1 MFLIVDL
8 DGVVYRGP
16 QPIPGMP
23 ELLRRREALG
33 DVIVYA
39 TNNSSRHRSDY
50 QAILTGIGVPVAAE
64 RIVTSANA
72 TALLLKDD
80 PAVHTVLVLGGPGL
94 RRELRDAGIRVV
106 APTPVGLARTPQAVV
121 VGIDRGLSYGRL
133 TLAADAI
140 RLGARFVATNR
151 DPVYPAA
158 DGRLLP
164 GAGAV
169 VAALEI
175 ATGRRPIVI
184 GKPEPGLFQAAAQI
198 AGVAPSRAVVI
209 GDGLGTDV
217 AAAQRVGA
225 RSVLMLTGVT
235 TAQEAEAAPAG
246 LRPTAVAADA
256 DSLAAV
262 LERFS
267 REE

>member
-1 MFLIVDL
+1 MLLIVDL

-16 QPIPGMP
+16 LPIPGVP
-23 ELLRRREALG
+23 ELLREREALG

-39 TNNSSRHRSDY
+39 TNNSSRHRADY
-50 QAILTGIGVPVAAE
+50 EAILTSIGVPVTLE
-64 RIVTSANA
+64 RIVTSARA
-72 TALLLKDD
+72 TALLLRSD
-80 PAVHTVLVLGGPGL
+80 PAVRTVLVLGGPGL

-106 APTPVGLARTPQAVV
+106 APTPAGLARGPDAVV

-133 TLAADAI
+133 ALAADAI
-140 RLGARFVATNR
+140 RAGARFVATNR

-158 DGRLLP
+158 EGQLLP

-169 VAALEI
+169 VAALEV
-175 ATGRRPIVI
+175 ATGRQAVVI
-184 GKPEPGLFQAAAQI
+184 GKPEPGLFEAAADL
-198 AGVAPSRAVVI
+198 AGVAPSEAVVI

-217 AAAQRVGA
+217 AAAHRIGA

-235 TAQEAEAAPAG
+235 GVAEVEAARAD

-256 DSLAAV
+256 GGLARV

-267 REE
+267 RER